1 MMFLERIKK
10 CLVLVIILLAW
21 NIMMIQTNKLVAGK
35 IKDETAGVLIT

>member
-21 NIMMIQTNKLVAGK
+21 NIMMIQTNKLVVGK
-35 IKDETAGVLIT
+35 IKDETAGVTIT